1 MNTRT
6 LIYIISLGLLQN
18 VLIAQ
23 NLVKNGSFEEGF
35 TCDGTTEIIKEVDS
49 WKAVAGSPRFFNP
62 QCPLSK
68 ESKTYIQGK
77 QMPSANTGQV
87 YAAMGIDI
95 EGEYLQSEFT
105 KPLEKDKI
113 YLIKVRVRVP
123 TRFCNK
129 GIDELGVVVAAQPFE
144 ATKDYRKIDT
154 TSLKLKNNAKTAIK
168 QTHVW
173 EELTVKYIGQ
183 GGEQYITIGN
193 FSDNNQENLAA
204 REKGECT
211 YLYLD
216 DVWVEEFKEITLKG
230 YSKGQQ
236 LKEGDRLELKGL
248 EFVPGLAALKDTA
261 DTALNALAKTLI
273 EKPEVTI
280 EVSGHTDNTSDA
292 AISQKFSAD
301 RAKAVADYLVAKG
314 VPAAQIQVVGKGS
327 SMNIAAND
335 SDSGRKKN
343 NRIEIKVA
351 VKN

>member
-6 LIYIISLGLLQN
+6 LIYVISLGLLQN

-49 WKAVAGSPRFFNP
+49 WKPIAGSPRFFNT

-77 QMPSANTGQV
+77 QMPAANTGQV

-95 EGEYLQSEFT
+95 EGEYLQSELT

-123 TRFCNK
+123 TRFCNI
-129 GIDELGVVVAAQPFE
+129 GIDELGVVLAAQPFE
-144 ATKDYRKIDT
+144 ATKEYRKIDT
-154 TSLKLKNNAKTAIK
+154 TSLKLKNNAKTPIK
-168 QTHVW
+168 QTHIW
-173 EELTVKYIGQ
+173 EEISTKYIAK
-183 GGEQYITIGN
+183 GGEEYITIGN
-193 FSDNNQENLAA
+193 FSDNNQENLAN
-204 REKGECT
+204 RKKGECT

-230 YSKGQQ
+230 YNKGQQ

-248 EFVPGLAALKDTA
+248 EFIPGLTGLQDTA
-261 DTALNALAKTLI
+261 NTTLNALAKTLI
-273 EKPEVTI
+273 EKPELMV
-280 EVSGHTDNTSDA
+280 EVSGHSDNTSDA
-292 AISQKFSAD
+292 AISQQFSKD
-301 RAKAVADYLVAKG
+301 RAKTVMDYLIAKG
-314 VPAAQIQVVGKGS
+314 VPAAQLKAVGKGS

-335 SDSGRKKN
+335 SEGGRKKN
-343 NRIEIKVA
+343 NRIEIKITI
-351 VKN
+351 KS